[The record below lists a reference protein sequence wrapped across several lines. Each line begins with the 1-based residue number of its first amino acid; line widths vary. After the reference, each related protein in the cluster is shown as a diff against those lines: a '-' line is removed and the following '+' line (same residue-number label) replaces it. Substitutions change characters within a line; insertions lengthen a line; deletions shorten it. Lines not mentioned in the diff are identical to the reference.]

1 MELYEQ
7 AAYKGVQGAKHKLK
21 TVFIFS
27 DNDVL
32 HESFL
37 EDIQNMLNA
46 GIVPNI
52 YPAEELTR
60 VRDEMKIPYKH
71 FCQKNGVPFNEQ
83 PDIMNEWFYDRV
95 KDHMHLSI
103 CMSPIGERFRE
114 YTRNFPALIN
124 NTAIDWFM
132 AWPEEALIEVAQKYI
147 ARIDID
153 EQYKPLLA
161 QQCAYSFA
169 QATDFAGKM
178 DAELRRIFYVT
189 PTNYIELLKLYS
201 KILAQKRIE
210 IGSQATKLRNGLG
223 RLSAAAKQVA
233 EMTAESEIKRTE
245 VSKKQQECA
254 DLKIDLAKQEKEA
267 TEKQKAIEV
276 KTESVNKER
285 VKAEALANDANEDL
299 KKTMPILDAA

>member
-71 FCQKNGVPFNEQ
+71 YCQKNGVPFNEQ

-95 KDHMHLSI
+95 KDNMHLSI

-201 KILAQKRIE
+201 KILA
-210 IGSQATKLRNGLG
+210 
-223 RLSAAAKQVA
+223 
-233 EMTAESEIKRTE
+233 
-245 VSKKQQECA
+245 
-254 DLKIDLAKQEKEA
+254 
-267 TEKQKAIEV
+267 
-276 KTESVNKER
+276 
-285 VKAEALANDANEDL
+285 
-299 KKTMPILDAA
+299 